1 MDKNELI
8 SKIKE
13 LKNCEKVKVGAKD
26 SHKLGSFVKLEE
38 TVELDGQMYGL
49 CRVVDIWI
57 VYEISD
63 ESSEVDEELKQEA
76 VKRGVKKYNDSLS
89 EDQSFPKR

>member
-1 MDKNELI
+1 
-8 SKIKE
+8 
-13 LKNCEKVKVGAKD
+13 
-26 SHKLGSFVKLEE
+26 
-38 TVELDGQMYGL
+38 MYGL

-63 ESSEVDEELKQEA
+63 ESSEIDEELKQEA
-76 VKRGVKKYNDSLS
+76 VKRGIKKYNDALS